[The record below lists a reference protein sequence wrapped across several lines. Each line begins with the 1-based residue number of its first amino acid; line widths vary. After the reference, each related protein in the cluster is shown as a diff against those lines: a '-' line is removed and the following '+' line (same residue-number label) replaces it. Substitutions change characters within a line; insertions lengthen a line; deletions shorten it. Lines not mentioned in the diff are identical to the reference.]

1 MTLTSIWFRLQ
12 YNNRDTINSAKLL
25 CHDYTITF
33 SSLYLI
39 LSSALANFLF
49 FPLTPRHRGSLL
61 LAAFLFCF
69 SLILCIFSLFL
80 VSHLCF
86 GGGSTSCVSNL
97 RFPCDITRFTEPWLK
112 FLKSHEWLGWL
123 SGRKCL
129 VTLKIDS
136 WASKVDLEMTQISR
150 KEWNCKL

>member
-1 MTLTSIWFRLQ
+1 MIRL
-12 YNNRDTINSAKLL
+12 
-25 CHDYTITF
+25 ITF

-49 FPLTPRHRGSLL
+49 FFPLTPRQRGSLL
-61 LAAFLFCF
+61 LAAFLFSF

-86 GGGSTSCVSNL
+86 FGGSTSCVSNL
-97 RFPCDITRFTEPWLK
+97 GFACDITRFTEPWLK
-112 FLKSHEWLGWL
+112 FLETHEGLGWL

-136 WASKVDLEMTQISR
+136 WASKVDLERRQKISR
-150 KEWNCKL
+150 KA